1 MAEAYGEAT
10 GVELEIIACG
20 SGESPYTRITSMY
33 NSGTAPTMAILDTTD
48 VIALGEEYAVDLSG
62 ENWVQYCEDKV
73 TKINDKIFS
82 FPFCIEG
89 RGIIYN
95 KAAIEEALGKEW
107 DPNSVNSLE
116 SFQAICEELRQAGME
131 NPVVVSKEDWSVGA
145 HQLGFIYDAYDGTTA
160 GSEEIINA
168 LKDGS
173 QKAIDYDRF
182 NQFVD
187 SFDVM
192 LEYNINKADPVGAIY
207 EQDPMYLSLIHI

>member
-1 MAEAYGEAT
+1 M
-10 GVELEIIACG
+10 
-20 SGESPYTRITSMY
+20 
-33 NSGTAPTMAILDTTD
+33 
-48 VIALGEEYAVDLSG
+48 
-62 ENWVQYCEDKV
+62 
-73 TKINDKIFS
+73 
-82 FPFCIEG
+82 
-89 RGIIYN
+89 
-95 KAAIEEALGKEW
+95 
-107 DPNSVNSLE
+107 NSLE

-187 SFDVM
+187 S
-192 LEYNINKADPVGAIY
+192 
-207 EQDPMYLSLIHI
+207 